1 MALNSK
7 VDNIYG
13 LLSMDGLLSKSTI
26 LQKSVE
32 IINSE
37 YNAMVKYNL
46 GVTVLA
52 IGQNNSK
59 AFYSDSKLVSTDV
72 NSIVNPDITVITET
86 TDDFPQNLSELK
98 IINVLVKDKSVY

>member
-13 LLSMDGLLSKSTI
+13 LLSMEGILSKSSI
-26 LQKSVE
+26 LQKSVD

-37 YNAMVKYNL
+37 YNAMIKYKL

-52 IGQNNSK
+52 IGQDDNK
-59 AFYSDSKLVSTDV
+59 AIYIDNKLVST
-72 NSIVNPDITVITET
+72 NSTSIENIDITVMVDIKTNFPE
-86 TDDFPQNLSELK
+86 DFSELK
-98 IINVLVKDKSVY
+98 ITNILIKDKSIY

>member
-37 YNAMVKYNL
+37 YNGMVKYEMGL
-46 GVTVLA
+46 L
-52 IGQNNSK
+52 
-59 AFYSDSKLVSTDV
+59 Y
-72 NSIVNPDITVITET
+72 
-86 TDDFPQNLSELK
+86 
-98 IINVLVKDKSVY
+98 